1 MPGAQYS
8 STTFTNYLM
17 ISFLAVSTC
26 NMDQIGKYIYST
38 FENFVNYFLNDILA
52 LKEKD
57 LLSPSTLNG

>member
-8 STTFTNYLM
+8 STTFTNYFND
-17 ISFLAVSTC
+17 FLFSSYTC
-26 NMDQIGKYIYST
+26 NMDQIGKYIYILIIAIA
-38 FENFVNYFLNDILA
+38 NYFLNLILT